1 MLQNKFK
8 QKNYVI
14 LTIEYQYYTHLNVF
28 VVSYKNLAPH
38 SFIWE
43 FIEPPFNRII
53 LFYRWITQKIVG
65 KKISKKC
72 TKLHYRRF

>member
-14 LTIEYQYYTHLNVF
+14 LTIEYQYYTHLNIF
-28 VVSYKNLAPH
+28 VVSYKNPAPH

-43 FIEPPFNRII
+43 FI
-53 LFYRWITQKIVG
+53 
-65 KKISKKC
+65 SKKDSFSD
-72 TKLHYRRF
+72 KLLLDATVYTVHHVNASV